1 VNVLVTLVVMAAVGA
16 YALAVYRRLLRLRGQ
31 VKLAWEKLEA
41 DQSNDAIKNVY
52 NRHVKIY
59 NEALAAFPGYLIG
72 PAAGLKPARFF

>member
-1 VNVLVTLVVMAAVGA
+1 MNVLVTLVVMAAVGA